1 MKEHLRHVP
10 LFADLNE
17 EDLDRLSEGSELIEL
32 VPDEVLFNEGDSG
45 DAAYVI
51 IDGEVKVIKVTGDRE
66 VLLARRNPGDV
77 IGEIALLDSAPRMA
91 TVRSCATQTKVVSIS
106 KDRMDY
112 LLATSTTAARSLFG
126 VLLARWRQTEAQLRQ
141 SERMAQLGTLTAGL
155 AHELNN
161 PASAV
166 KRSADQLRDAT
177 RSYGEAREAVARLGM
192 SDEQLTLADA
202 FIEKARKTGAQ
213 LDALER
219 SDREAELED
228 AMESEGVAEAWRL
241 AGELVDSGITVAEV
255 VQLKADLGTMCY
267 TVLDAAGTAQRAF
280 SLLHEV
286 EEGSSRLSG
295 IVGALKGYSYLDPAE
310 LQEID
315 ITGGIEDTLLILK
328 SQLND
333 ITIVRQYGEDVPRI
347 MAYASELNQ
356 VWTNLL
362 ANAADAIH
370 ESGAEGEITIS
381 TRADDDA
388 VYVDIQDNGAGIP
401 AEVKDRIFDAFF
413 TTKPSGSGTGLGLDI
428 SYNIVVSKHRGDI
441 AVESEPGKT
450 TFTVMLPKELRD

>member
-1 MKEHLRHVP
+1 M
-10 LFADLNE
+10 
-17 EDLDRLSEGSELIEL
+17 IEL
-32 VPDEVLFNEGDSG
+32 APDEVLFNEGDSG

-51 IDGEVKVIKVTGDRE
+51 IDGEVKIIKVTGDRE

-141 SERMAQLGTLTAGL
+141 SERMAQGTLTAGL

-213 LDALER
+213 LALLN
-219 SDREAELED
+219 DRIARP
-228 AMESEGVAEAWRL
+228 SSRTRWN
-241 AGELVDSGITVAEV
+241 
-255 VQLKADLGTMCY
+255 
-267 TVLDAAGTAQRAF
+267 QRAWPRPRGCR
-280 SLLHEV
+280 
-286 EEGSSRLSG
+286 GSSGR
-295 IVGALKGYSYLDPAE
+295 
-310 LQEID
+310 
-315 ITGGIEDTLLILK
+315 
-328 SQLND
+328 
-333 ITIVRQYGEDVPRI
+333 
-347 MAYASELNQ
+347 
-356 VWTNLL
+356 
-362 ANAADAIH
+362 
-370 ESGAEGEITIS
+370 
-381 TRADDDA
+381 
-388 VYVDIQDNGAGIP
+388 
-401 AEVKDRIFDAFF
+401 
-413 TTKPSGSGTGLGLDI
+413 
-428 SYNIVVSKHRGDI
+428 
-441 AVESEPGKT
+441 
-450 TFTVMLPKELRD
+450 

>member
-32 VPDEVLFNEGDSG
+32 APDEALFNEGDSG

-51 IDGEVKVIKVTGDRE
+51 IDGEVKIIKVTGDRE
-66 VLLARRNPGDV
+66 VLARPPQSRGCHWRDCPARLG
-77 IGEIALLDSAPRMA
+77 PRMA

-202 FIEKARKTGAQ
+202 FIEKARKTGTQ
-213 LDALER
+213 LALLN
-219 SDREAELED
+219 DRIARP
-228 AMESEGVAEAWRL
+228 SSRTRWN
-241 AGELVDSGITVAEV
+241 
-255 VQLKADLGTMCY
+255 
-267 TVLDAAGTAQRAF
+267 QRAWPRPRGCR
-280 SLLHEV
+280 
-286 EEGSSRLSG
+286 GSS
-295 IVGALKGYSYLDPAE
+295 
-310 LQEID
+310 
-315 ITGGIEDTLLILK
+315 GG
-328 SQLND
+328 
-333 ITIVRQYGEDVPRI
+333 
-347 MAYASELNQ
+347 
-356 VWTNLL
+356 
-362 ANAADAIH
+362 
-370 ESGAEGEITIS
+370 
-381 TRADDDA
+381 
-388 VYVDIQDNGAGIP
+388 
-401 AEVKDRIFDAFF
+401 
-413 TTKPSGSGTGLGLDI
+413 
-428 SYNIVVSKHRGDI
+428 
-441 AVESEPGKT
+441 
-450 TFTVMLPKELRD
+450 